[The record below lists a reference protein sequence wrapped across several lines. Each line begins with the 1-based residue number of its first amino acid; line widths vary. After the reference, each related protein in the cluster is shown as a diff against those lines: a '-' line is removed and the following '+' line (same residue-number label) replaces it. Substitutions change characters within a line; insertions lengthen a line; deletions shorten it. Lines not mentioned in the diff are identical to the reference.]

1 MHATTVAADQAA
13 SRGKRR
19 FGRGDLQFAGLVL
32 ALCAWDTIGGTLVE
46 AAFGPDRVDWL
57 ARFANNALFSL
68 ITAVPGAAAVW
79 LLLPGYPT
87 SLRRCFQVVAVYL
100 VGTTVGHTFAI
111 QAITPFSDPSM
122 PWVAQLVAQSIAS
135 HAIIAGAVAGSM
147 YWWHRATLIRQQLQ
161 RTQIDLLATKADHA
175 DAELL
180 RLRTQIEP
188 HFLFNT
194 IANIVQMV
202 RTDAAAAD
210 RALARLIDYM
220 DASHAHMRR
229 HEAALAEELVL
240 TEGYLEIQRLR
251 MGARLRYEIDV
262 AAELRSTPIPPAA
275 LLTLVENA
283 IKHGLAPQT
292 AGGTVRVSARR
303 EGGSV
308 VLSVADD
315 GAGLRAASGRGLGL
329 ANVRARVQGLYGGA
343 ASLRLASA
351 AEGGTMATIRLPFV
365 SSAAGTGA

>member
-1 MHATTVAADQAA
+1 MQATTAANEG
-13 SRGKRR
+13 SSHGRRR
-19 FGRGDLQFAGLVL
+19 FGRGDLQFAGLYLVL
-32 ALCAWDTIGGTLVE
+32 CVSDTLGNTLGEAGFDSGSVDWISRGWDSFQGTL
-46 AAFGPDRVDWL
+46 L
-57 ARFANNALFSL
+57 A
-68 ITAVPGAAAVW
+68 TAPGAAAVW
-79 LLLPGYPT
+79 LLLPGVPT
-87 SLRRCFQVVAVYL
+87 SLRRCVQIVVVYL
-100 VGTTVGHTFAI
+100 VGAAVGHSFAI
-111 QAITPFSDPSM
+111 QLFTPFPDPSI
-122 PWVAQLVAQSIAS
+122 PWVAKLVAQSLLSQALV
-135 HAIIAGAVAGSM
+135 AGAVAGAL
-147 YWWHRATLIRQQLQ
+147 YWWRRATLIREQLH

-202 RTDAAAAD
+202 RTDPAAAD

-229 HEAALAEELVL
+229 HEAALADELVL

-251 MGARLRYEIDV
+251 MGPRLRYEIDV
-262 AAELRSTPIPPAA
+262 ADDVRRTPIPPAA

-303 EGGSV
+303 EGESV
-308 VLSVADD
+308 VLNVSDD

-329 ANVRARVQGLYGGA
+329 ANVRARIQALYGSA

-351 AEGGTMATIRLPFV
+351 EQGGTMATIRLPF
-365 SSAAGTGA
+365 AASGAQVVA